1 MGSSPRYSPELPSRD
16 QHSYKT
22 APVLR
27 CPFCALSI
35 PNAMEKPSTMLI
47 QQLRSV
53 HSSQRNVIQQ
63 LQADNPAISLRF
75 VGRETPSER
84 RLRSFARSRQN
95 CTTDWMERCQ
105 SIEI

>member
-1 MGSSPRYSPELPSRD
+1 
-16 QHSYKT
+16 
-22 APVLR
+22 
-27 CPFCALSI
+27 
-35 PNAMEKPSTMLI
+35 MEKPSTMLI
-47 QQLRSV
+47 EQLRSV
-53 HSSQRNVIQQ
+53 HSSQQKVIQQ
-63 LQADNPAISLRF
+63 FQADNAYSAISSRF